1 MRCAR
6 AQLYIQCE
14 GRSLENYIYFY
25 FVLSTFGSHHL
36 LVVGAKGK
44 GRPKKTWND
53 CVIEDMKLAGL
64 RREDAQDRVVWRSGI
79 LGKRQTRACVK
90 KKTLKRL

>member
-1 MRCAR
+1 MQWANDMDLSVGNTRTEQAGSV
-6 AQLYIQCE
+6 YIMISFIADC
-14 GRSLENYIYFY
+14 
-25 FVLSTFGSHHL
+25 HL
-36 LVVGAKGK
+36 ICLQAFL
-44 GRPKKTWND
+44 PLLTCND

-79 LGKRQTRACVK
+79 LGKRQTRACVE